1 MSIQRIEPGPRLS
14 EAVIFQKTVYLAGQV
29 ADEGCGSDIYKQ
41 TQQALAS
48 IDRALAL
55 SQFFVSSSDGISQRG
70 PDLCFELE
78 KVAVWRDVSSA
89 AMNQYSNHDGLL
101 FCFNYESTQ
110 SVSAEYRVLA
120 IPR

>member
-29 ADEGCGSDIYKQ
+29 ADEGCGSDISKQ

-55 SQFFVSSSDGISQRG
+55 SGSDKSRLLMATIYLTNMDTFADMNRAWQ
-70 PDLCFELE
+70 
-78 KVAVWRDVSSA
+78 VWVVPGATPARATLQSA
-89 AMNQYSNHDGLL
+89 RLARP
-101 FCFNYESTQ
+101 
-110 SVSAEYRVLA
+110 EYGVEICVIA
-120 IPR
+120 AQN